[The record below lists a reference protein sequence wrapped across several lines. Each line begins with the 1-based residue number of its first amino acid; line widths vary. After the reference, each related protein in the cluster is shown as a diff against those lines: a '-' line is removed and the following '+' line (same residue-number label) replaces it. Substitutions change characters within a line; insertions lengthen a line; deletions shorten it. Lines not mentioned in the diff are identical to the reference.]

1 MRSSGGAPTW
11 WMTGRSCGRTT
22 PRRRTS
28 TWPRWRISCEA
39 GADITDDQP
48 GNVGPRVFARY
59 QPGGLRPLLLHTL
72 PVMKTLAL
80 CQNDI
85 RELRHRNSIRGAT
98 SIRSPAQAAFSRNMV
113 GMLRDAPAAS
123 GVATLS
129 GKGSG
134 KGDGKGKQAR
144 KVELAKT
151 CIGDSIYARRR

>member
-1 MRSSGGAPTW
+1 MWLQADFLQRLHIRPRGRGWWWALGEGGAAQ
-11 WMTGRSCGRTT
+11 RS
-22 PRRRTS
+22 
-28 TWPRWRISCEA
+28 ILF
-39 GADITDDQP
+39 
-48 GNVGPRVFARY
+48 RVFARY

-144 KVELAKT
+144 KVEVAGENLHWRLHLR
-151 CIGDSIYARRR
+151 SPEVRPWHRW